1 MKRKE
6 QTDIGMPFRVRA
18 CTCVEVFKC
27 ACVHANCVCAATTF
41 VGCGTTSEKRNL
53 TIAWSALF
61 GLPQPKWCLEKSG
74 TTIPCFNPG
83 DQASST
89 LFCHTPRSRSSAKF
103 FSILQALSIFC
114 NSRITLSAPGPSGR
128 QHNWLMDAPQSGW
141 SFKSSCLSAP
151 KQTNTCKQG
160 NHWPIVWVWTKSKTL
175 LEACQS
181 RSAVITSSHTR
192 CNAWRLWNWQE
203 ILTSFNFLGS
213 ASTNESKVFWEIITS
228 FPHIALIEGP
238 ARPCLTSNWLIWRD
252 SSILLRCGW
261 GCFKLAL
268 EVQGHILRTS
278 GKNIWRDQCLS
289 MPIIGDCVQFL
300 WPVVFAKQNNTCKTR
315 RNSMN

>member
-1 MKRKE
+1 
-6 QTDIGMPFRVRA
+6 MPFRVRA

-128 QHNWLMDAPQSGW
+128 QHNWLMDAPQSGEV
-141 SFKSSCLSAP
+141 SSLPAF
-151 KQTNTCKQG
+151 Q
-160 NHWPIVWVWTKSKTL
+160 L
-175 LEACQS
+175 LNKRTHANK
-181 RSAVITSSHTR
+181 VITDQSFGFEQNPRHF
-192 CNAWRLWNWQE
+192 WRLAN
-203 ILTSFNFLGS
+203 LG
-213 ASTNESKVFWEIITS
+213 
-228 FPHIALIEGP
+228 
-238 ARPCLTSNWLIWRD
+238 
-252 SSILLRCGW
+252 
-261 GCFKLAL
+261 
-268 EVQGHILRTS
+268 VQ
-278 GKNIWRDQCLS
+278 
-289 MPIIGDCVQFL
+289 
-300 WPVVFAKQNNTCKTR
+300 
-315 RNSMN
+315 